1 MKAKAI
7 SRVDGQ
13 GRIVIPANIRNTLSL
28 KTGSVVTVSLD
39 HQGMIRVE
47 PMNER
52 RCAICGESVE
62 ASNRVTVK
70 IGPHE
75 KDVCVNCAKVIGQA
89 EKAVK

>member
-1 MKAKAI
+1 MKSKAT

-13 GRIVIPANIRNTLSL
+13 GRIVVPANIRKDLGL
-28 KTGSVVTVSLD
+28 KTGSIVTVTLD

-47 PMNER
+47 PMCER

-62 ASNRVTVK
+62 ASHRVPVK
-70 IGPHE
+70 VGPFE
-75 KDVCVNCAKVIGQA
+75 KDVCVRCAKIISQA

>member
-1 MKAKAI
+1 MKAKAT

-13 GRIVIPANIRNTLSL
+13 GRIVIPANIRNTLGL

-47 PMNER
+47 PMYER

-62 ASNRVTVK
+62 AAHRVPVK
-70 IGPHE
+70 IGPNE
-75 KDVCVNCAKVIGQA
+75 KDVCVACAKVIGR
-89 EKAVK
+89 AVQEVE

>member
-13 GRIVIPANIRNTLSL
+13 GRIVIPANIRNTLGL

-39 HQGMIRVE
+39 HQDMIRVE
-47 PMNER
+47 PMYER

-70 IGPHE
+70 IGPDE